1 MKNAGY
7 VWMVVIPD
15 EASVWSPSTFGEIDT
30 KLYYDKTQGDFMTF
44 LTPPTDVDTS
54 AIRCISGI
62 WARKF
67 EALTPVIIEFYNN
80 PTNVI
85 QENVLQVR
93 VGLYFETTWRLWIR
107 LDRALFG
114 DISVGG
120 YFGNH
125 SFVAEGHY
133 TSTEDNCFFLASSV
147 FTLDDENGSASCREK
162 V

>member
-15 EASVWSPSTFGEIDT
+15 EASVWSPFTFGEIDT

-85 QENVLQVR
+85 QENIFQVR
-93 VGLYFETTWRLWIR
+93 VGLYFESTWRLWIR
-107 LDRALFG
+107 LDRVLFG
-114 DISVGG
+114 DISRSEEHTSELQSPMYLVCRLLL
-120 YFGNH
+120 
-125 SFVAEGHY
+125 EKKKKKKY
-133 TSTEDNCFFLASSV
+133 TT
-147 FTLDDENGSASCREK
+147 K
-162 V
+162 